1 MNFCVALICGNQDD
15 ILIYDCQKIKNK
27 LNLQENPWVMAKYKD
42 YKAKKRVVEVH
53 DLSFL
58 SDRNHSYGW
67 IRRHYR
73 HHKLRR
79 ALKKAEKIIASN
91 PKVASDIVRY
101 YFVPKEKITL
111 K

>member
-1 MNFCVALICGNQDD
+1 M
-15 ILIYDCQKIKNK
+15 K
-27 LNLQENPWVMAKYKD
+27 KYTD
-42 YKAKKRVVEVH
+42 YKAKKKVVEVH

-67 IRRHYR
+67 LRRHLR

-91 PKVASDIVRY
+91 RQVATDINRY
-101 YFVPKEKITL
+101 YFVPKDKITI

>member
-1 MNFCVALICGNQDD
+1 MPKD
-15 ILIYDCQKIKNK
+15 KNK
-27 LNLQENPWVMAKYKD
+27 LNLREICRYMKKYKD
-42 YKAKKRVVEVH
+42 YKAKKKVVEVH

-67 IRRHYR
+67 VRRHYR

-91 PKVASDIVRY
+91 PKVATDIVRY
-101 YFVPKEKITL
+101 YFVPREKIIL

>member
-1 MNFCVALICGNQDD
+1 MT
-15 ILIYDCQKIKNK
+15 
-27 LNLQENPWVMAKYKD
+27 KYKD
-42 YKAKKRVVEVH
+42 YKAKKRVVEVR

-58 SDRNHSYGW
+58 SDRNHIYGW

-73 HHKLRR
+73 HHKLRH

-91 PKVASDIVRY
+91 PKVATDIVRY
-101 YFVPKEKITL
+101 YFVPRERITI

>member
-1 MNFCVALICGNQDD
+1 MKSVGRM
-15 ILIYDCQKIKNK
+15 K
-27 LNLQENPWVMAKYKD
+27 KYKD

-79 ALKKAEKIIASN
+79 ALKKAEKIIATN
-91 PKVASDIVRY
+91 PKAANDIVRY
-101 YFVPKEKITL
+101 YFIPKERIILTHN
-111 K
+111 

>member
-1 MNFCVALICGNQDD
+1 MPKD
-15 ILIYDCQKIKNK
+15 KNK
-27 LNLQENPWVMAKYKD
+27 LNLRKSVGRMKKYKD
-42 YKAKKRVVEVH
+42 YKTKKRVVEVH

-58 SDRNHSYGW
+58 SDCNHSYGW

-79 ALKKAEKIIASN
+79 ALKKAEKIIATN
-91 PKVASDIVRY
+91 PKAANDIVRY
-101 YFVPKEKITL
+101 YFVPREKITL